1 MPGKNQTASGLT
13 PKSFL
18 DTMIILSLIGVL
30 GYFCIA
36 VISPFMPVIV
46 WGLMLAVML
55 YPLQQG
61 LARRLNG
68 RQGASATIITV
79 CAVLM
84 IVGPVAVLGTSFATQ
99 IVEWNQQ
106 FENHELS
113 ISQPDPGV
121 AEWPLVG
128 ERLYGAWSQAA
139 TNFPEFLASHR
150 DEIKTFAAALVRNAK
165 SILGMVLVL
174 VGGLIVA
181 GIMMAWGDSGS
192 NALLRIFNRVSGAE
206 AGASN
211 QKLAVATIRSVV
223 AGVVG
228 VAFIQALIFGIGLLL
243 AGIPAAGVIAM
254 IVLMIAIIQMPT
266 LLVAIPVIIYLWS
279 GSDGSVAGNVF
290 FTVLFL
296 AAGLADNV
304 LKPLLLGRGVDAP
317 MPVILIGA
325 LGGMVVS
332 GFIGLFTGAVIL
344 TLGYKLFMGWVAE
357 GNGGTGETVRAT
369 GESDTTVQI

>member
-1 MPGKNQTASGLT
+1 MPGENQPASGMT

-18 DTMIILSLIGVL
+18 DTMIILSLIGLL
-30 GYFCIA
+30 GYFCFE
-36 VISPFMPVIV
+36 VISPFMPVMV

-55 YPLQQG
+55 YPLHQG

-68 RQGASATIITV
+68 RQGASATILTA

-99 IVEWNQQ
+99 VVEWNQQ

-113 ISQPDPGV
+113 ISQPGPGV

-128 ERLYGAWSQAA
+128 GRLYGAWSEAA
-139 TNFPEFLASHR
+139 TNFPEFLDTHR
-150 DEIKTFAAALVRNAK
+150 DEIKKFAAVLISNAK

-181 GIMMAWGDSGS
+181 GIMMAWGESGS
-192 NALLRIFNRVSGAE
+192 NALLRILNRVSGAE

-243 AGIPAAGVIAM
+243 AGIPAAGVIAL
-254 IVLMIAIIQMPT
+254 IVLLIAIIQMPT
-266 LLVAIPVIIYLWS
+266 LIVAIPVIMYLWS
-279 GSDGSVAGNVF
+279 GPDNSVVGNVF

-317 MPVILIGA
+317 MAVILIGA

-332 GFIGLFTGAVIL
+332 GFIGLFTGAVVL

-357 GNGGTGETVRAT
+357 GDGHTGQAVAGT
-369 GESDTTVQI
+369 GESDTAV